1 MIRFRC
7 LILPVLFLSVSL
19 ALVLAAAAR
28 SPLPASKGGVGP
40 NRILILD
47 GSPVHD
53 AGNLWVH
60 ASNFGMIGSWP
71 GANLPFS
78 FAPSAQWP
86 GGSNVEYLYTAGLWV
101 GGLLGG
107 VPSVS
112 TGSYEFEYRANQDP
126 RDIVYYGAFGAP
138 AGKRVPSPY
147 ADDDM
152 DGMIDEDI
160 LDGYDNDGDGLI
172 DEDYAGISN
181 QMLSRIFRDDTPEAI
196 SIYPLHR
203 PLHLVVREES
213 YQFSHPDYDDFVGFT
228 LWITNTGNATV
239 EDAYIGVFADG
250 DVGHRNTPNY
260 WEDDATVFQGD
271 ILVDHGVH
279 GMQGYDFA
287 YWYDVDG
294 DGGLAPGYC
303 GIVVLDHPTD
313 PSGTDAPAE
322 VGVSMYANFSGNASY
337 EDGGDPTNDFERY
350 ELLFSGT
357 IERDAVIPRDY
368 RTLLAVGP
376 FASIAPGETVAFSF
390 ALVVTPRGDFT
401 NVQRAA
407 TAYHGLWFDLDGDPN
422 TGIGG
427 KEHQEHW
434 YLPNDNPVPVAI
446 TSFEPRVADG
456 AVHLEWETWS
466 DEGLAGF
473 EILRATGSGD
483 LRALGD
489 GMLPGNQHDYVD
501 RSVEPG
507 TRYDYQLVAH
517 GAEGW
522 TTVSAR
528 VSATVPRAGLA
539 LRQNVPNPFAGETTV
554 SFTLPERGEVE
565 LAVYD
570 VAGRRVATLFS
581 GEQGAGDHSVEWNGV
596 GDNGERVGA
605 GVYFVRIEA
614 GKQTVT
620 RKLLV
625 MR

>member
-101 GGLLGG
+101 GALVNG
-107 VPSVS
+107 VPAVS
-112 TGSYEFEYRANQDP
+112 TAAYEFEFRPTADP
-126 RDIVYYGAFGAP
+126 RDIVYYSVFGALG
-138 AGKRVPSPY
+138 GKRIPSMM
-147 ADDDM
+147 ADDDG
-152 DGMIDEDI
+152 DGLIDEDR
-160 LDGYDNDGDGLI
+160 LDGFDNDGDGLI
-172 DEDYAGISN
+172 DEDYAGISD
-181 QMLSRIFRDDTPEAI
+181 QMLSRVFRDDTPEATQV
-196 SIYPLHR
+196 YPQHN
-203 PLHLVVREES
+203 PMHLSVREES
-213 YQFSHPDYDDFVGFT
+213 YQFSNPDYDDFVGFT
-228 LWITNTGNATV
+228 FWITNDGNVTAS
-239 EDAYIGVFADG
+239 DAYIALFADG
-250 DVGHRNTPNY
+250 DVGNRTTPNY
-260 WEDDATVFQGD
+260 WEDDGVAFRND
-271 ILVDHGVH
+271 ISVDLGPHGT
-279 GMQGYDFA
+279 QAYDFM
-287 YWYDVDG
+287 YMFDDDG
-294 DGGLAPGYC
+294 DGGEASGYC
-303 GIVVLDHPTD
+303 GFVILDHPVD
-313 PSGTDAPAE
+313 PTGSTAPTQ
-322 VGVSMYANFSGNASY
+322 VGAVTFRNFHPGASF
-337 EDGGDPTNDFERY
+337 ENGGDPTNDFERY
-350 ELLFSGT
+350 EVLSSQSIDRNPVVPF
-357 IERDAVIPRDY
+357 DARGVV
-368 RTLLAVGP
+368 AAGP
-376 FASIAPGETVAFSF
+376 FNIAPGQTVSF
-390 ALVVTPRGDFT
+390 TCALVATPRGDFT

-539 LRQNVPNPFAGETTV
+539 LRQNVPNPFSTETMV
-554 SFTLPERGEVE
+554 SFTLPERGDVK